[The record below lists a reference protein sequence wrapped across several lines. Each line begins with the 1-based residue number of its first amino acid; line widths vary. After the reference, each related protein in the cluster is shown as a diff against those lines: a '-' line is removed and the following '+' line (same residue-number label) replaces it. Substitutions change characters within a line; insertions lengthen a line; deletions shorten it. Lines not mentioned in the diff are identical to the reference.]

1 MFLSH
6 RSGFVWPWQV
16 KLLQM
21 CDNVLAS
28 LNILELGISVFTGK
42 SDLFGDEFLTLLKI
56 SRKMK
61 TLEVLSS
68 IHQWR
73 VEVSPRNDNEL
84 RSRSVTRFCGFP
96 FIHLFS
102 CWSRQGEARPLLSM
116 WRIVLESSSALKQIP
131 GA

>member
-84 RSRSVTRFCGFP
+84 RSRSVT
-96 FIHLFS
+96 
-102 CWSRQGEARPLLSM
+102 
-116 WRIVLESSSALKQIP
+116 
-131 GA
+131 